1 MKNLKNILNHIIIYF
16 ILSYIKDFLTSSE
29 YSVADKV
36 RSQNIYRWHLSN
48 TPTNLWFSNTRIRE
62 AMLSQCPEIIIIG
75 SEYILLEHRNRK
87 LLLQLQN
94 VGICYKKRLP
104 KGSQLFL

>member
-36 RSQNIYRWHLSN
+36 RSQNIYR
-48 TPTNLWFSNTRIRE
+48 
-62 AMLSQCPEIIIIG
+62 
-75 SEYILLEHRNRK
+75 
-87 LLLQLQN
+87 
-94 VGICYKKRLP
+94 
-104 KGSQLFL
+104 